1 MLKICSKKKTY
12 QLKLQYF
19 LFFPVGLISNSLNI
33 IKFRYNC
40 TAKLVTK
47 TIFYNRV
54 ALNALNKLYVAN
66 RLINMTNKI
75 LIVGKNTKGTFVK
88 VIFHTLGTKGIQPN
102 SLCGL
107 QYITDICFLF
117 FHLTSNLQT
126 CYWICP
132 IFSQT

>member
-1 MLKICSKKKTY
+1 M
-12 QLKLQYF
+12 
-19 LFFPVGLISNSLNI
+19 
-33 IKFRYNC
+33 
-40 TAKLVTK
+40 AKLETK

-126 CYWICP
+126 CY
-132 IFSQT
+132 